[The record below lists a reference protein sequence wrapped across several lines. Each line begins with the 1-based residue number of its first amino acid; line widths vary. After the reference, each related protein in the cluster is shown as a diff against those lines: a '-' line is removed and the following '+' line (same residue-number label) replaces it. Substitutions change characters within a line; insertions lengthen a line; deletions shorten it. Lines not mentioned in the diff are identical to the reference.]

1 MNKYHNGKIYKIVD
15 VGYNKCY
22 IGSTTE
28 SLSRRMSK
36 HRYKYKKYKDGGDK
50 HATCYDMFDEYGIE
64 HCKIELIEYCKC
76 ETKDELLRRE
86 GQIIKDTDCVNRCV
100 TGRTDREY
108 YEDNYEK
115 IQEKNKQW
123 YKENTERFKEYRKK
137 YYEQHKTDILQ
148 KEKER
153 RVEKSEEM
161 KKYMQN
167 YYVKNIDKIKA
178 RSKAHRENNSEHY
191 KQYWKQRTL
200 NNQERITCT
209 CGCKCLKS
217 GIRRHE
223 RTKGHQEY
231 IKSLEQVD

>member
-36 HRYKYKKYKDGGDK
+36 HRNKYKKYKDGGDK

-108 YEDNYEK
+108 YEDNYDK
-115 IQEKNKQW
+115 IQEKINNGIKRIQ
-123 YKENTERFKEYRKK
+123 KDLKNIEK

-167 YYVKNIDKIKA
+167 YYVKI
-178 RSKAHRENNSEHY
+178 
-191 KQYWKQRTL
+191 
-200 NNQERITCT
+200 
-209 CGCKCLKS
+209 
-217 GIRRHE
+217 
-223 RTKGHQEY
+223 
-231 IKSLEQVD
+231 